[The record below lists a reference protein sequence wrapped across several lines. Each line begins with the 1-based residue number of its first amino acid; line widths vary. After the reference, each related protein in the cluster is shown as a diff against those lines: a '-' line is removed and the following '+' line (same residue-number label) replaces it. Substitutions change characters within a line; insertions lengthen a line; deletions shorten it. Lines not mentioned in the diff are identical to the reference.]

1 MTACTNFR
9 QTFGRKKS
17 YPKTSNR
24 CMYSETVE
32 RDVKNAGWREASSA
46 VASLL
51 DTEGNILQI
60 GIFVH
65 FPGAGKISLRRKLV
79 TKCFTG

>member
-1 MTACTNFR
+1 M
-9 QTFGRKKS
+9 
-17 YPKTSNR
+17 
-24 CMYSETVE
+24 
-32 RDVKNAGWREASSA
+32 KNAGWREASSA